1 MTLRSLLR
9 WRWAILVA
17 GLLVAGLVFAF
28 WPQPTTVDVTRVS
41 KGPLEIGVTD
51 DGVTRAEEFYV
62 VAAPVSGYLSRI
74 ELEPGDPVARGGLI
88 TTIGSRPAAP
98 LDPRANAE
106 LRAAL
111 AAARAA
117 QGSASASLSQARRD
131 LARSQA
137 LADRGFLPRAQ
148 LEAARTRVLTAE
160 AAVAQARAEA
170 LRISAELT
178 PPAGRGNAA
187 AVPVRA
193 PVAGTILS
201 VITES
206 EGAVA
211 EGTTLVT
218 IGDPR
223 RIEVVVDLLS
233 RQAVRVKPGDRVKI
247 TEWGGSAPLTG
258 TVRRIEPFGRLKVSA
273 LGIEEQR
280 VNVVI
285 GFDEASLGAAA
296 RLGHGYQIDAT
307 IVVWSRPD
315 AVRLPIGALVRGK
328 DGQWQVFTATG
339 GRAVLRPVRI
349 GQINDEWA
357 EVLAGLAPGDQVIA
371 TPSPSL
377 TDNTR
382 IKPRAASQ

>member
-9 WRWAILVA
+9 WRWAI
-17 GLLVAGLVFAF
+17 
-28 WPQPTTVDVTRVS
+28 
-41 KGPLEIGVTD
+41 
-51 DGVTRAEEFYV
+51 
-62 VAAPVSGYLSRI
+62 
-74 ELEPGDPVARGGLI
+74 
-88 TTIGSRPAAP
+88 
-98 LDPRANAE
+98 
-106 LRAAL
+106 L

-193 PVAGTILS
+193 PVGGTILS

-315 AVRLPIGALVRGK
+315 AVRLPISALVRGK

-371 TPSPSL
+371 NPSPSL

>member
-9 WRWAILVA
+9 WRWAIVVA
-17 GLLVAGLVFAF
+17 VLLVAGLVFAF
-28 WPQPTTVDVTRVS
+28 WPQPTAVDVTRVS

-88 TTIGSRPAAP
+88 TTISSRPAAP
-98 LDPRANAE
+98 LDPRASAE

-117 QGSASASLSQARRD
+117 QGSASASLSQVRRD

-170 LRISAELT
+170 LRISAELA

-193 PVAGTILS
+193 PVGGTILS

-328 DGQWQVFTATG
+328 DGQWQVFTVTG

-371 TPSPSL
+371 NPSPSL